1 MRIKTPHSLVSR
13 IYEMYEHP
21 SALRYILSLYLWSV
35 ICAATDTR
43 SDTYSLTVC
52 TVHTPLGHRPPRTE
66 TRFYRH
72 IRESGI
78 LLHSHRTPRHHNQ
91 CTQHH
96 KISTKQTLKPTH
108 SLTRRTL
115 LTGARPAHAP
125 FRLRRS
131 SAAIAISLAPFWVT
145 FLATAWIEKAAS
157 QALAPAWGSFRG
169 GCSFRP

>member
-1 MRIKTPHSLVSR
+1 
-13 IYEMYEHP
+13 MYEHP

-43 SDTYSLTVC
+43 SDTYSLILYVRYTPLSG
-52 TVHTPLGHRPPRTE
+52 TVHRGPR
-66 TRFYRH
+66 RDFRH

>member
-1 MRIKTPHSLVSR
+1 MRCMNTP
-13 IYEMYEHP
+13 
-21 SALRYILSLYLWSV
+21 ARYGIFFRSICGLSSVQPQIPVAIPTLLLYVRYTPLSG
-35 ICAATDTR
+35 
-43 SDTYSLTVC
+43 
-52 TVHTPLGHRPPRTE
+52 TVHRGPR
-66 TRFYRH
+66 RDFRH